1 MLRFRLGPIPVEVH
15 PSHLLIAALF
25 GLSSLGQAGADPTL
39 WPDRLLSG
47 GDWIAVRGTQAA
59 VVAIWVAI
67 VFVSVLVHELGH
79 ALVALAFHYQPSI
92 QLVALGGFTKP
103 NAPGPIPWNREVLLT
118 LAGPLMGAAFGALC
132 LLGLG
137 TIGPFSDVAAYAL
150 QRAAWANFLW
160 AVFNLLPVLPLDGGR
175 ISAAVLTRAFGKA
188 GLAAAQ
194 VLAIGVCAAVIYRW
208 WRQGPL
214 MTLLF
219 ALFGLQAVR
228 GLAALFRGEESIPE
242 SEELQQTEALFREG
256 KLQAARERG
265 EALLAGNSSP
275 ALRSRAHHLLGWIAL
290 KQGEGRRALHHF
302 SQVQGRGVE
311 KHALA
316 AAFSLLGDDAR
327 ALPLWQQA
335 YAASRDSTI
344 LHEWAGALLRAG
356 ETDRAARLP
365 GVDLGK
371 AYACA
376 ERVAFLRG
384 DFTRAAELGLA
395 ALDRHPSPEAAY
407 DVACALARAGEL
419 DRAVLVLERARDL
432 GFSDVAYARTDAD
445 LAALHG
451 HPGFERWLD
460 ALGKSASA

>member
-1 MLRFRLGPIPVEVH
+1 MFRFRLGPIPVEVH
-15 PSHLLIAALF
+15 ASHVLIAALF
-25 GLSSLGQAGADPTL
+25 GFFGLTGENPATWPGRELASTDALVHLG
-39 WPDRLLSG
+39 
-47 GDWIAVRGTQAA
+47 AVVA

-79 ALVALAFHYQPSI
+79 ALVSLAFHYQPSI
-92 QLVALGGFTKP
+92 QLVGLGGLTKP
-103 NAPGPIPWNREVLLT
+103 NAPGPIPWQRDVVLT
-118 LAGPLMGAAFGALC
+118 LAGPLLGGAFGVLC
-132 LLGLG
+132 LLGFAGLD
-137 TIGPFSDVAAYAL
+137 SHWEAARYAL
-150 QRAAWANFLW
+150 SRAARANFVW
-160 AVFNLLPVLPLDGGR
+160 AILNLLPIQPLDGGR
-175 ISAAVLTRAFGKA
+175 ISAAVLTRLFGRA

-194 VLAIGVCAAVIYRW
+194 VLAIVVCAATVVFLW
-208 WRQGPL
+208 PNPFS
-214 MTLLF
+214 LLF
-219 ALFGLQAVR
+219 ALFGFQAVR
-228 GLAALFRGEESIPE
+228 VLGGLWRGEGPAAQ
-242 SEELQQTEALFREG
+242 SEELQQMEALYRAGE
-256 KLQAARERG
+256 LQSARARG
-265 EALLAGNSSP
+265 EAIVASNPAP

-290 KQGEGRRALHHF
+290 KEGEGRRALDHF

-316 AAFSLLGDDAR
+316 AAFSLVGDDAR

-335 YAASRDSTI
+335 YESSRDSTI

-356 ETDRAARLP
+356 QLEQASRLP

-384 DFTRAAELGLA
+384 NFSRAAELGLS
-395 ALDRHPSPEAAY
+395 ALDRHPSAEGAY

-419 DRAVLVLERARDL
+419 DRSVLVLERARDL
-432 GFSDVAYARTDAD
+432 GFSDAGYARTDAD

-451 HPGFERWLD
+451 HPGFERWLA

>member
-15 PSHLLIAALF
+15 PSHFLIAAAF
-25 GLSSLGQAGADPTL
+25 GLGSLGPAAGDPSV
-39 WPDRLLSG
+39 WPGRVLAG
-47 GDWIAVRGTQAA
+47 GDAMAQASTQAA

-67 VFVSVLVHELGH
+67 VFLSVLIHELGH
-79 ALVALAFHYQPSI
+79 ALVSLAFHYHPSI
-92 QLVALGGFTKP
+92 QLVALGGLTKP
-103 NAPGPIPWNREVLLT
+103 NAPGPIPWHREVLLT
-118 LAGPLMGAAFGALC
+118 LAGPLLGAGFGMLC
-132 LLGLG
+132 LLGVGSVGSL
-137 TIGPFSDVAAYAL
+137 SDVAAYAL
-150 QRAAWANFLW
+150 ERAAQVNFLW

-175 ISAAVLTRAFGKA
+175 IAAAVLTRAFAKA
-188 GLAAAQ
+188 GFAVAQ
-194 VLAIGVCAAVIYRW
+194 LLAIFVCAVVIYSQ
-208 WRQGPL
+208 WRQAL
-214 MTLLF
+214 LVTVLF

-228 GLAALFRGEESIPE
+228 SLLALFRGEESAPPAE
-242 SEELQQTEALFREG
+242 FQQMEALFRAG
-256 KLQAARERG
+256 QLPAARERA
-265 EALLAGNSSP
+265 EALLAANPGP

-290 KQGEGRRALHHF
+290 KQGEGRPALDHF

-316 AAFSLLGDDAR
+316 AAFSLLGDEVR
-327 ALPLWQQA
+327 ALPLWRQA
-335 YAASRDSTI
+335 YEASRDSTI

-356 ETDRAARLP
+356 ETDRAAQLP

-384 DFTRAAELGLA
+384 NFTRAAELGLA
-395 ALDRHPSPEAAY
+395 ALDRHPSAEAAY

-432 GFSDVAYARTDAD
+432 GFSDVAYARTDSD

-451 HPGFERWLD
+451 HLGFERWLQ